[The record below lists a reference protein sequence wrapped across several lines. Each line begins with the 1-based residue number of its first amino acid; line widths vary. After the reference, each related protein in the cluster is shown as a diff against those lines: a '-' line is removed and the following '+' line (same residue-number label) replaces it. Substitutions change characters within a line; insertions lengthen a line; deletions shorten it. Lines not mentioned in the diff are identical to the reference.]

1 MHNGKNMLNKEL
13 EMILE
18 ATIRDAELKGHEYLT
33 VEHILY
39 AVLHDD
45 WGIEI
50 IASCGGN
57 VQRIKKALENFFES
71 NISKLSKHS
80 KAHPQPTHGF
90 QNVLQ
95 KALSHVRSAGKDEVD
110 AGDLLAAIFLE
121 AGAHAVYFL
130 EAEGITRLDALNYIS
145 HGISRAGVKAEAE
158 GAEEDEKTI
167 HEKAPSQDKEP
178 FKLFTINLTEKAARG
193 EIDPLVSRD
202 LEIKRTIQGL
212 SRRRKNNIV
221 FVGEPGVGKTA
232 IVEGLA
238 RRIHEKDIPEALK
251 DATIFLL
258 DMGGLLAGTKYRGDF
273 EARLKAV
280 IKGIEKI
287 PGAILFIDEIH
298 TIVGAGA
305 TSGSSMDASNM
316 LKPMLI
322 SGKIRCIGAT
332 THEEYKSYFEKDRA
346 LSRRFQVIEV
356 QEPDIN
362 ETISIL
368 KGLKSYYE
376 KFHGVK
382 YTHSAL
388 KAAAELS
395 AKYINDRFLPDKAI
409 DVIDEAG
416 ALLKLSPSYK
426 DKKTVGPLEIEKV
439 VAAVAKIPS
448 KTIST
453 SDLDKLGSLEDD
465 LKHLVFG
472 QDEAIISL
480 SSSIKRSRAGLNS
493 ANRPIGSFLFT
504 GPTGVGK
511 TEVSKQLAVILGNNF
526 IRFDMSEYME
536 KHTVARLI
544 GAPPGY
550 IGFEQGGLLTDAV
563 RKHPYSVLLFDEIE
577 KAHPD
582 IFNILLQVM
591 DYATLT
597 DNNGKKADFR
607 NVILIMTS
615 NAGAKDMEA
624 EVIGFGDRKQDT
636 QAKGVDAIKK
646 LFSPEFRNRLD
657 ATINFRPLTKEIMK
671 KITDKLI
678 KELGL
683 QLAPKNIQLD
693 ISPGAIDWLAS
704 KGYDPIYGA
713 RPLGRLIQTELK
725 DPLSDEIL
733 FGKLKNGGKVYIDLM
748 KDRLDCKFS
757 GKSCK
762 PAVLTKKSKA
772 ES

>member
-1 MHNGKNMLNKEL
+1 
-13 EMILE
+13 MILE
-18 ATIRDAELKGHEYLT
+18 ATIRDAEIKGHEYLT
-33 VEHILY
+33 IEHILY

-45 WGIEI
+45 WGMEI
-50 IASCGGN
+50 IANCGGN
-57 VQRIKKALENFFES
+57 IQRIKTALEKFFEN
-71 NISKLSKHS
+71 NISSLNKSAR
-80 KAHPQPTHGF
+80 AHPQPTIGF
-90 QNVLQ
+90 QDVLQ

-110 AGDLLAAIFLE
+110 SGDLLAAILLKDE
-121 AGAHAVYFL
+121 SHAVYFL
-130 EAEGITRLDALNYIS
+130 QSEGITRLDTLNYIS
-145 HGISRAGVKAEAE
+145 HGISRARVKAAAE
-158 GAEEDEKTI
+158 GMEEDEKTS
-167 HEKAPSQDKEP
+167 HEKVPSKDKDP
-178 FKLFTINLTEKAARG
+178 FKLFTVNLTEKAAKG

-202 LEIKRTIQGL
+202 LEIKRTIQVL

-356 QEPDIN
+356 QEPGVK

-368 KGLKSYYE
+368 KGLKTYYE
-376 KFHGVK
+376 QFHGVK

-388 KAAAELS
+388 KSAAELS
-395 AKYINDRFLPDKAI
+395 AKYINDKFLPDKAI

-416 ALLKLSPSYK
+416 ALLKLSTSFK

-439 VAAVAKIPS
+439 VATIAKIPP

-453 SDLDKLGSLEDD
+453 SDLDKLGRLDDD
-465 LKHLVFG
+465 LKRLVFG

-480 SSSIKRSRAGLNS
+480 VSSIKRSRAGLS
-493 ANRPIGSFLFT
+493 ATDRPVGSFLFT

-511 TEVSKQLAVILGNNF
+511 TEVSKQLAASLGVNF
-526 IRFDMSEYME
+526 VRFDMSEYME

-550 IGFEQGGLLTDAV
+550 VGFEQGGLLTDAV

-615 NAGAKDMEA
+615 NAGARDMAA
-624 EVIGFGDRKQDT
+624 EVIGFGDRKLDM
-636 QAKGVDAIKK
+636 QAKGMDAIKK

-657 ATINFRPLTKEIMK
+657 ATINFHSLTKDIMK
-671 KITDKLI
+671 KIVDKFI
-678 KELGL
+678 NELRG
-683 QLAPKNIQLD
+683 QLALKNIQLD
-693 ISPGAIDWLAS
+693 LSQATIDWLAS
-704 KGYDPIYGA
+704 KGYDPVYGA
-713 RPLGRLIQTELK
+713 RPLGRLVQAELK

-733 FGKLKNGGKVYIDLM
+733 FGKLKNGGNVYIDLI
-748 KDRLDCKFS
+748 KDRLDCRFS
-757 GKSCK
+757 SDNGKSAGLPK
-762 PAVLTKKSKA
+762 KTKA
-772 ES
+772 GR